1 MYKYAEDMARPYIKE
16 LEAMLATDVTQEDD
30 FDYNE
35 FDEKLMDIEQGL
47 MEIPDSITRHKAL
60 RLLSQVKE
68 EYDVFDA
75 DDELKAM
82 FDDEDLEEMNEW

>member
-35 FDEKLMDIEQGL
+35 FDEKLMDI
-47 MEIPDSITRHKAL
+47 
-60 RLLSQVKE
+60 
-68 EYDVFDA
+68 
-75 DDELKAM
+75 
-82 FDDEDLEEMNEW
+82 

>member
-1 MYKYAEDMARPYIKE
+1 
-16 LEAMLATDVTQEDD
+16 MLATDVTQEDD

-82 FDDEDLEEMNEW
+82 FDDEDLEEMNDC

>member
-1 MYKYAEDMARPYIKE
+1 
-16 LEAMLATDVTQEDD
+16 MLATYVTQEDD

-82 FDDEDLEEMNEW
+82 FDDEDLEEMNDC